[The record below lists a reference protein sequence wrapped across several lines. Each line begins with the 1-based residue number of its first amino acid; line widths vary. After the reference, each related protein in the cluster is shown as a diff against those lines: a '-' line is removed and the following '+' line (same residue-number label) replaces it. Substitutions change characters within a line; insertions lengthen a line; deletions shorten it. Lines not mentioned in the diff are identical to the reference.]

1 MRVTIEHRETTAGML
16 GNHKDCYLD
25 CRVDFN
31 EEEKA
36 IIKQR
41 DLYGLDI
48 TVRAATPEPTNTQF
62 LNTGLMRVIA
72 RVMMVAGVI
81 WGLAGGGV
89 LTGLLFFAG
98 AGLEIYSWIR
108 NRTDNKRAESSDQV
122 LTVKRLLGNPT
133 FTVHAFDPAAA
144 KGFELQVR
152 DQLKYLKNAIAD
164 SAELRAKQTFEL

>member
-1 MRVTIEHRETTAGML
+1 MRVTIEHRETTTGVL

-48 TVRAATPEPTNTQF
+48 TVRAATPEPTKTT
-62 LNTGLMRVIA
+62 LVGTGLMRPIGI
-72 RVMMVAGVI
+72 VMMVVGVI

-89 LTGLLFFAG
+89 PTGLLFFGGLGLVVYGWVRTRTEDKRLEG
-98 AGLEIYSWIR
+98 A
-108 NRTDNKRAESSDQV
+108 DQV
-122 LTVKRLLGNPT
+122 LTVKRLLGNPS

-144 KGFELQVR
+144 KGLELQVR
-152 DQLKYLKNAIAD
+152 DQLKYLKDAITD